1 MRCKRFVK
9 ALLSIMLVAVFV
21 VQSSAF
27 TVKTEAKTVAQWQQE
42 LADLKAEQAEIEKN
56 LKGLKNDISEKEAYR
71 KELQKQADNMQDQ
84 IDTCNAQIA
93 QYQKEIN
100 AFEAQIADEN
110 AKIEGTK
117 HLFKQRLRAIAMSGG
132 DAASLTLLLNADNF
146 GDLLAKSELA
156 RSVSAYDQAIIEKIK
171 VTIEGIK
178 ASQASILEMQK
189 SQAEMKAEL
198 ASNQRSLNA
207 QINTINDQIND
218 IENDK
223 DAYDDRIAELKKA
236 AEEAEAYINKANGGS
251 TTVFGGRF
259 TWPVP
264 GYSRISSP
272 FGWRTDPFNS
282 SESEYHKGIDIPAPK
297 NVPVKAAADGTI
309 TIANIGW
316 GGGYGNYITIKHGE
330 FEGNSYVTLYAHMN
344 SHASGI
350 YPGVTVKKGQTI
362 GYIGTTGSS
371 TGNHLHF
378 EVRVNGVVSNP
389 EKYVSYGS

>member
-9 ALLSIMLVAVFV
+9 ALLSVVLVAVFV

-56 LKGLKNDISEKEAYR
+56 LKGLKNDISKKEAYR

-132 DAASLTLLLNADNF
+132 DAASLTLLLNADSF

-198 ASNQRSLNA
+198 ASSQRSLNA
-207 QINTINDQIND
+207 QINNINDQIND

-236 AEEAEAYINKANGGS
+236 AEEAEAYINKANGGNN
-251 TTVFGGRF
+251 TVFGGRF

-282 SESEYHKGIDIPAPK
+282 SKSEYHKGIDIPAPCPSSK
-297 NVPVKAAADGTI
+297 PVCGGTNR
-309 TIANIGW
+309 ALPRDP
-316 GGGYGNYITIKHGE
+316 E
-330 FEGNSYVTLYAHMN
+330 DAESPSAFRRR
-344 SHASGI
+344 
-350 YPGVTVKKGQTI
+350 P
-362 GYIGTTGSS
+362 SS
-371 TGNHLHF
+371 ENERQSVHPACRFGCTAGLR
-378 EVRVNGVVSNP
+378 E
-389 EKYVSYGS
+389 